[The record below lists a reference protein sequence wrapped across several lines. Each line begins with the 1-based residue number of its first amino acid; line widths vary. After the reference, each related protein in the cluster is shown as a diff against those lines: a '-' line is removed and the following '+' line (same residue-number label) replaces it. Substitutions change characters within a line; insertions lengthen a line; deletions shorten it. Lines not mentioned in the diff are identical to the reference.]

1 MKGLLIA
8 ELGEYQNRIPAV
20 NQELFLPWKNPI
32 LSSHSSDYSLFRKLV
47 TRSVLLATV
56 ERQAETQTA
65 QRASA
70 QEERTSVNSERLS
83 WNKQEF
89 LHRYLS
95 KNGNWCLVKLFNVTS
110 SLLHG
115 LHHETALTIGN
126 GEWGNVV
133 LFKKQK
139 LVKGN
144 FWNSSMKEDEFSIH
158 HM

>member
-89 LHRYLS
+89 LHR
-95 KNGNWCLVKLFNVTS
+95 
-110 SLLHG
+110 
-115 LHHETALTIGN
+115 
-126 GEWGNVV
+126 
-133 LFKKQK
+133 
-139 LVKGN
+139 
-144 FWNSSMKEDEFSIH
+144 
-158 HM
+158 